1 MNLMENVI
9 IILTLLAITGGIIWY
24 LLREKK
30 RGKACTGCPCSG
42 QCSHSC
48 GK

>member
-1 MNLMENVI
+1 MEKIIVI
-9 IILTLLAITGGIIWY
+9 AVLLVLVGSIVRY

-42 QCSHSC
+42 HCGHCC